1 MFKALH
7 GDSLLA
13 LLLDLLSNNGTVVVA
28 IDHDQ
33 TVISCVVGAGML
45 GLTAESIIGMDAT
58 EFVSPAERSDFI
70 EACQQ
75 GCSHNNRSFLTER
88 MGPNG
93 NKRWWSGML
102 HRPDGEYAAL
112 WFVLSDVTKVVERA
126 ALAEVDTKMSAL
138 RNLSGSVS
146 HHLNNVIG
154 GALTSIDFALES
166 RDEMRM
172 QKTLMQASQLMVKAG
187 SIISGLQILAVGDQ
201 RSQQLRSIS
210 DIIDDTIEK
219 MADEF
224 AAAQVR
230 VNHEVSCRIE
240 YEAGTQQLTTVLSIL
255 LKNAIEATPTG
266 GTVRVCATTT
276 LRWVILNIIDQG
288 CGIEAEVLPHIF
300 EPFWT
305 TKEQFTTTAGEGTGL
320 GLAMAHGIV
329 TSIGGKIEVT
339 SSKGLGTQVSVYWP
353 IIQGA

>member
-13 LLLDLLSNNGTVVVA
+13 LLLDLLLHNDTVVVA

-33 TVISCVVGAGML
+33 TVVSCVVGAGML
-45 GLTAESIIGMDAT
+45 GLTSESIIGMNVT
-58 EFVSPAERSDFI
+58 EFVSPADRSDFI

-75 GCSHNNRSFLTER
+75 GTSYNNRSFLTER
-88 MGPNG
+88 TGPTG
-93 NKRWWSGML
+93 DKRWWSGTL
-102 HRPDGEYAAL
+102 HRFDDDHAAL
-112 WFVLSDVTKVVERA
+112 WFVLTDVTKVVALA
-126 ALAEVDTKMSAL
+126 ALTEVDTKMSAL
-138 RNLSGSVS
+138 RDLSGSVS

-166 RDEMRM
+166 RDERRM
-172 QKTLMQASQLMVKAG
+172 QKTLIQASQLMVKAG
-187 SIISGLQILAVGDQ
+187 SIISGLQIFAVGDQ
-201 RSQQLRSIS
+201 RSQQLRGIS

-224 AAAQVR
+224 AATQVR

-255 LKNAIEATPTG
+255 LKNAIEATPKG
-266 GTVRVCATTT
+266 GAVRVCASTS
-276 LRWVILNIIDQG
+276 LRWVVLQIIDKG
-288 CGIEAEVLPHIF
+288 CGIDAEVLPHIF

-329 TSIGGKIEVT
+329 TSIGGKIEVAST
-339 SSKGLGTQVSVYWP
+339 EGQGTQVSVYWP
-353 IIQGA
+353 IVQEV